1 MMEDKDESERWENL
15 KPTPE
20 LSAEVESA
28 FDHAKYA
35 ELEIIVRLPGE
46 CLPDGEPLQI
56 THRTILPAAA
66 VRMENAQEVLP
77 AELERLMRLLVISLR
92 FR

>member
-1 MMEDKDESERWENL
+1 MDELE
-15 KPTPE
+15 PDAE

-28 FDHAKYA
+28 FAHAKYA
-35 ELEIIVRLPGE
+35 ELEIIVRLPAE

-56 THRTILPAAA
+56 THRT
-66 VRMENAQEVLP
+66 VLP
-77 AELERLMRLLVISLR
+77 ASFVRMDDPKTILPSELERLMRLLVMSLR

>member
-1 MMEDKDESERWENL
+1 MGLPGRMDELE
-15 KPTPE
+15 PDAE

-28 FDHAKYA
+28 FVHAKYA

-46 CLPDGEPLQI
+46 CLPDGNPLQV
-56 THRTILPAAA
+56 THRTVLPAEF
-66 VRMENAQEVLP
+66 VRMENPEHVLP
-77 AELERLMRLLVISLR
+77 TELERLMRMLVMTMR